1 MDFFLESQ
9 KRKEKVREWE
19 MGVVVLL
26 QGIVVLQEL
35 ADVKQQLEIIKQ
47 DIADLKVSCSL
58 SLSLFLSLPLPP
70 LSHSLTISL
79 LTIGHCYCTV
89 SR

>member
-47 DIADLKVSCSL
+47 DIADLKVSCFSL
-58 SLSLFLSLPLPP
+58 SLPP
-70 LSHSLTISL
+70 PHSLTISL

-89 SR
+89 SG

>member
-47 DIADLKVSCSL
+47 DIADLKVSCFLSL
-58 SLSLFLSLPLPP
+58 SLSLSPP
-70 LSHSLTISL
+70 HSLTISL
-79 LTIGHCYCTV
+79 LIIGHCYCTV